1 MIFPRLVKEI
11 GFDFHILLL
20 LRFCYVNSVDKHLV
34 KGKIV
39 LCDGN
44 ASPKKVGDLS
54 GAAGMLLGATD
65 VKDAPFTYA
74 LPTAFISL
82 RNFKLIHSYM
92 VSLRYWSI
100 FSYL

>member
-1 MIFPRLVKEI
+1 
-11 GFDFHILLL
+11 
-20 LRFCYVNSVDKHLV
+20 VDKHLV